1 MRLSTA
7 LTWLATFGL
16 LGATFAFV
24 YSRSRS
30 FAANPLA
37 GPRMRRLTRLYVPLL
52 QIAILLFLGGIALI
66 ARSRVGTEPALAT
79 GPAQVLLGL
88 VVACAV
94 GIALTVGIQGFTLS
108 ERLKRRGE
116 AKEAAR
122 FAARGFG
129 ALLAG
134 LGGLLVAMF
143 AALLLSNP
151 GGP

>member
-1 MRLSTA
+1 MPLASA

-16 LGATFAFV
+16 LGATLAFV
-24 YSRSRS
+24 VRRSRS
-30 FAANPLA
+30 FAASPLA
-37 GPRMRRLTRLYVPLL
+37 GPRMRQLTRLCLPLL
-52 QIAILLFLGGIALI
+52 GTALLVSLAGIALI
-66 ARSRVGTEPALAT
+66 ARVRSGTESALAT
-79 GPAQVLLGL
+79 GPAQLLLGL
-88 VVACAV
+88 VVTCAL
-94 GIALTVGIQGFTLS
+94 GIALMTGIQGFTLS

-116 AKEAAR
+116 VEDAAR

-134 LGGLLVAMF
+134 LAGLLVAMF